1 MDSSKIG
8 LLCLLLIGCVF
19 FSAFFTQ
26 IKTAL
31 IESRKSRMEHFAES
45 GDRRAKELLR
55 FLDEPETLIAASQIG
70 IAFTG
75 VLLGVVA
82 GFRVAPALAG
92 TFSALPHPDLLSLAA
107 SIFFFTY
114 VSLLFGD
121 FIPKIISVQDP
132 ESVLLGHAHT
142 LSFMEIVAR
151 PFVGF
156 LTSSA
161 NAVLLL
167 FGLNPHID
175 DAVTEDEVKD
185 LIEQG
190 TEDGTFEKTEQ
201 DMVDRIFHMS
211 DQTAYSLMTPRL
223 TMNWLDINDP
233 TEYNLRLIQKS
244 ADTVFPVGDGNLDNF
259 LGVIYAKDLLNAAID
274 NKNIQLSSFIKKPLL
289 IPRAME
295 TFRVLEKFRESKVHE
310 AAVLDEYGGVIGFI
324 TLGDIAEEIIGDI
337 ERQDEPENPQITP
350 RSENS
355 WYIDGLCGI
364 DDFKEKF
371 DIDELPNEIKDHY
384 QTMGGF
390 LTSYFGYIPKV
401 GEKCTWNDFT
411 FEILRLD
418 RARIAKLMVIQ
429 GKKPSPTAP
438 RKDN

>member
-1 MDSSKIG
+1 MDSTEIG
-8 LLCLLLIGCVF
+8 LLCILLIGCVLL
-19 FSAFFTQ
+19 SAFFTQ
-26 IKTAL
+26 IETAL

-45 GDRRAKELLR
+45 GNTHAQKLLR
-55 FLDEPETLIAASQIG
+55 FLDEPETLIAASQVG
-70 IAFTG
+70 ITFTSI
-75 VLLGVVA
+75 LLGAIA
-82 GFRVAPALAG
+82 GVKIAPVLSRA
-92 TFSALPHPDLLSLAA
+92 FPSFPHPELISLTA
-107 SIFFFTY
+107 SIVIFTY
-114 VSLLFGD
+114 ISLLFCE
-121 FIPKIISVQDP
+121 FLPKKISVQDP
-132 ESVLLGHAHT
+132 EAVLLRHT
-142 LSFMEIVAR
+142 RALSVMEIIAR

-156 LTSSA
+156 LSSSA
-161 NAVLLL
+161 NAVMLLL
-167 FGLNPHID
+167 GVNPHID

-190 TEDGTFEKTEQ
+190 TEDGIFEKTEQ

-223 TMNWLDINDP
+223 QMNWLDVNDP
-233 TEYNLRLIQKS
+233 TEYNLRRIKKS
-244 ADTVFPVGDGNLDNF
+244 ADTVFTIGDGNLDNF

-274 NKNIQLSSFIKKPLL
+274 KKKIKLSSFIKKPLF

-295 TFRVLEKFRESKVHE
+295 TFRVLEKFRESSVHE
-310 AAVLDEYGGVIGFI
+310 AVVLDEYGGVIGFI

-371 DIDELPNEIKDHY
+371 DLDELPNEIKDHY

-429 GKKPSPTAP
+429 GIASAPTSP

>member
-1 MDSSKIG
+1 MDSSEIG
-8 LLCLLLIGCVF
+8 LLCLLLIGCIL

-26 IKTAL
+26 IETAL
-31 IESRKSRMEHFAES
+31 LESRKSRMEHFAEG
-45 GDRRAKELLR
+45 GDPRAQKLLR
-55 FLDEPETLIAASQIG
+55 FVDEPETLIAASQIG
-70 IAFTG
+70 IAFTSI
-75 VLLGVVA
+75 LLGAAA
-82 GFRVAPALAG
+82 GFKVAPVLSR
-92 TFSALPHPDLLSLAA
+92 TFPTLPHPELLSLVL
-107 SIFFFTY
+107 SIVIFTY
-114 VSLLFGD
+114 ISLLFGE
-121 FIPKIISVQDP
+121 FIPKKISVQDP
-132 ESVLLGHAHT
+132 ESVLLRHART
-142 LSFMEIVAR
+142 LTAMELIAR
-151 PFVGF
+151 PFVAF
-156 LTSSA
+156 LSTSA
-161 NAVLLL
+161 NAVMLLL
-167 FGLNPHID
+167 GVNPHID

-190 TEDGTFEKTEQ
+190 TEDGIFEKTEQ

-244 ADTVFPVGDGNLDNF
+244 ADTVFPVGDGSLDNF

-274 NKNIQLSSFIKKPLL
+274 KKAIQLSSFIKKPLFV
-289 IPRAME
+289 PRAME
-295 TFRVLEKFRESKVHE
+295 TFRVLEKFRESSVHE

-355 WYIDGLCGI
+355 WYIDGLCSI

-371 DIDELPNEIKDHY
+371 DVEELPNEIKDHY

-401 GEKCTWNDFT
+401 GEKCVWNEYT

-429 GKKPSPTAP
+429 GEKSAASTS
-438 RKDN
+438 NSSF